1 VTQGENIDGA
11 HAHLGTVRQADAVLA
26 ARRAL
31 DDALET
37 LASGAPVDL
46 LSGDLLAASAAL
58 GGVTGSDASEELLD
72 AIFARFCIGK

>member
-1 VTQGENIDGA
+1 
-11 HAHLGTVRQADAVLA
+11 
-26 ARRAL
+26 
-31 DDALET
+31 